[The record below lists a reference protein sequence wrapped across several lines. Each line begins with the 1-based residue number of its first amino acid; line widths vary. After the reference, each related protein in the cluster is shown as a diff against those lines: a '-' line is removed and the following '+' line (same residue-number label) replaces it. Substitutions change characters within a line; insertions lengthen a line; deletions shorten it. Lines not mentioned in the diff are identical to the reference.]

1 MEVKVPLLV
10 IKFNYQTLPTMVE
23 KKNIDWVLFG
33 EKNEFPEYLL
43 KLYNECAKHRSLI
56 CGKALYTFGK
66 GVSTERFLTTTEK
79 ARAQEFI
86 NTSEYGEGIN
96 SILRKIILDDEIFG
110 GFYTEVIWNKAGTKI
125 ASRRHIDY
133 SYIRSNSDNTEFYY
147 TKKWTIKN
155 HDGTYRLNTKV
166 QDEEDFEVYK
176 PFDEEERKGKQLF
189 FYKRYSPSLATY
201 PLPGYIGAIKD
212 IETDVEITNYHY
224 SNLKNG
230 FTATVLINFN
240 NGIPTEKEQEKL
252 EQQIKDKL
260 SGSSNAGK
268 FILSF
273 SDGREKSAEVTVLS
287 MSDADKQ
294 FQQLRKDTT
303 QEIFI
308 GHEIT
313 NPMLFGIMREEGL
326 GSGRSDIALDNE
338 LFQSRYVNNKQQVFT
353 EFVNTMATY
362 SGLAPRFSITKSD
375 PIDLDWFGNEKL
387 FQLLSDDE
395 KRMKAGLPKL
405 QAEAADILTG
415 INSLS
420 PLVANKVLDSMS
432 VDEIRGLVGLAS
444 TNGAGITRTTVQSRN
459 DFNKVS
465 IAKKLRE
472 KGESGF
478 IYEVIAERPLRY
490 EGFQRQQEK
499 EVEFLQE
506 GFAVIETKIKT
517 IERSVLD
524 LLNKEPDTSVETLAE
539 VLKVTPKS
547 IEKAISSLQK
557 QKLLKGNNTPTVKG
571 GKKLDEKQAETT
583 EIFIRYKYKVRSDV
597 PDKSPIIET
606 SRDFCKELLQDGKLS
621 DGKVGSDL
629 YWSLSDINDLSAQE
643 GYDVFEHTGGF
654 YHNPNTGETTAQCRH
669 EWVETIV
676 TLKG

>member
-1 MEVKVPLLV
+1 MEVKVPLMV
-10 IKFNYQTLPTMVE
+10 IKFNYQPLPTMVE
-23 KKNIDWVLFG
+23 KKNVDWVLFG

-43 KLYNECAKHRSLI
+43 KLYNECAKHRALV

-66 GVSTERFLTTTEK
+66 GVSTELFLSTTEK
-79 ARAQEFI
+79 AKAQQFI
-86 NTSEYGEGIN
+86 ETSEYGEGIN

-110 GFYTEVIWNKAGTKI
+110 GFYVEVIWNKAGTKI

-201 PLPGYIGAIKD
+201 PLPGYIGAIKG

-387 FQLLSDDE
+387 YGLLTLDE
-395 KRMKAGLPKL
+395 KREKAGLPKL
-405 QAEAADILTG
+405 KNGLT
-415 INSLS
+415 
-420 PLVANKVLDSMS
+420 
-432 VDEIRGLVGLAS
+432 
-444 TNGAGITRTTVQSRN
+444 TTTQTRSE
-459 DFNKVS
+459 FSKVS

-472 KGESGF
+472 KGELGSN
-478 IYEVIAERPLRY
+478 YEVIAERPLRY

-539 VLKVTPKS
+539 VLNTSPKN
-547 IEKAISSLQK
+547 IKKAISSLQD
-557 QKLLKGNNTPTVKG
+557 QKLLKGNNLPTAKG
-571 GKKLDEKQAETT
+571 EKSLDEKEAQTS

-597 PDKSPIIET
+597 PNKAPIIET